1 MYVQI
6 NEQLKINIMMITEQQ
21 YLEALSIITK
31 YSNQMKKQSEE
42 LLRLDGIKKTPNQI
56 YHDWDTY
63 FPSMSIR
70 LWNILKSNFEH
81 KKICDI
87 TRKEFLSTRFAGK
100 KSWTELCDLT
110 GNKW

>member
-1 MYVQI
+1 MNVQK
-6 NEQLKINIMMITEQQ
+6 NEQLKINTMITEQE
-21 YLEALSIITK
+21 YLEALLVVTK
-31 YSNQMKKQSEE
+31 YENQTKKQSEE
-42 LLRLDGIKKTPNQI
+42 LLRLKGIAKTPNEL
-56 YHDWDTY
+56 YHDWHTY

-70 LWNILKSNFEH
+70 LWKILWFNFKY
-81 KKICDI
+81 KKICQI